1 MTNFED
7 FLKVP
12 ELTIVLSF
20 IYIESF
26 LAVRSIYRF
35 KTKCNKLCFYAAVT
49 NAHFYRWQLPAFDD
63 APMTEKNSKIFL
75 RNDAL
80 KDVGLF
86 QFEIRMVFF
95 QMSEI

>member
-1 MTNFED
+1 M
-7 FLKVP
+7 
-12 ELTIVLSF
+12 
-20 IYIESF
+20 
-26 LAVRSIYRF
+26 
-35 KTKCNKLCFYAAVT
+35 T

-63 APMTEKNSKIFL
+63 APTTEKNSKIFL